1 MQQFRAVI
9 EAHGKTAT
17 GIEVPAEVVEALGPS
32 RRPKVRA
39 TVAGHTYRSSVA
51 SMGGRFLLGVSAEVR
66 RAANVAAGDE
76 VDVALELDEETRE
89 VVVPDDF
96 AEALAAVPAA
106 RAFFDGLSYS
116 QRRWFVLGIEEA
128 KKPETRV
135 RRIDKAVA
143 RLAEGRGQT

>member
-76 VDVALELDEETRE
+76 VDVALELDEEIRE

-143 RLAEGRGQT
+143 RLAEGRDQT

>member
-76 VDVALELDEETRE
+76 VDVALELDEEIRE

>member
-17 GIEVPAEVVEALGPS
+17 GIEVPAEVVEALGS
-32 RRPKVRA
+32 GKRPKVRA
-39 TVAGHTYRSSVA
+39 TVAGHTYRSSVG
-51 SMGGRFLLGVSAEVR
+51 SMGGRFLLSVSAEVR

-76 VDVALELDEETRE
+76 VDVALELDEEARE

-128 KKPETRV
+128 KKPETRA

>member
-76 VDVALELDEETRE
+76 VDVALELDEEIRE

-106 RAFFDGLSYS
+106 QTFFDGLSYS

>member
-51 SMGGRFLLGVSAEVR
+51 WMGGRFLLGVNAEVR

>member
-66 RAANVAAGDE
+66 HAANVAAGDE

>member
-76 VDVALELDEETRE
+76 VDVALELDEEIRE

-106 RAFFDGLSYS
+106 QAFFDGLSYS

>member
-1 MQQFRAVI
+1 M
-9 EAHGKTAT
+9 
-17 GIEVPAEVVEALGPS
+17 
-32 RRPKVRA
+32 
-39 TVAGHTYRSSVA
+39 
-51 SMGGRFLLGVSAEVR
+51 R

-116 QRRWFVLGIEEA
+116 QRRWIVVSNGILLYNKAKEA
-128 KKPETRV
+128 GVNFELY
-135 RRIDKAVA
+135 
-143 RLAEGRGQT
+143 LAEGRGQT

>member
-66 RAANVAAGDE
+66 RAANVGAGDE

-135 RRIDKAVA
+135 RRIDKAVT

>member
-128 KKPETRV
+128 KKPETRL

>member
-76 VDVALELDEETRE
+76 VDVALELDEEIRE
-89 VVVPDDF
+89 VVVPDVC

>member
-76 VDVALELDEETRE
+76 VDVALELDEETRD

-128 KKPETRV
+128 KKPETRL

>member
-9 EAHGKTAT
+9 EAHGKSAT

-66 RAANVAAGDE
+66 RAANVAAGDD

-128 KKPETRV
+128 KKPETRL

>member
-66 RAANVAAGDE
+66 RAANVAAGDK

-128 KKPETRV
+128 KRPETRL

>member
-1 MQQFRAVI
+1 MQQFSAVI

-17 GIEVPAEVVEALGPS
+17 GIEVPPEVVEALGPS

-66 RAANVAAGDE
+66 RAANVAAG
-76 VDVALELDEETRE
+76 E

-96 AEALAAVPAA
+96 ADALAAVPAA